1 MIAFVKEEEEACDEF
16 GQEQKDEEKV
26 AYGDIRLS
34 IVVQRNLKV
43 SCVVDDDNWI
53 RKNVFHTKCTSHRR
67 LCMVIIDS
75 GSFENVVSLKMVQKL
90 KLETIPHPKPYQLCW
105 L

>member
-1 MIAFVKEEEEACDEF
+1 MKHGREIEDDGE
-16 GQEQKDEEKV
+16 V
-26 AYGDIRLS
+26 AYGDQGLS

-53 RKNVFHTKCTSHRR
+53 RKNVFHTKCISHGRV
-67 LCMVIIDS
+67 CMVIIDI
-75 GSFENVVSLKMVQKL
+75 GSFQNVVSLEMVQKL
-90 KLETIPHPKPYQLCW
+90 KLETVPHPNPYQFCW